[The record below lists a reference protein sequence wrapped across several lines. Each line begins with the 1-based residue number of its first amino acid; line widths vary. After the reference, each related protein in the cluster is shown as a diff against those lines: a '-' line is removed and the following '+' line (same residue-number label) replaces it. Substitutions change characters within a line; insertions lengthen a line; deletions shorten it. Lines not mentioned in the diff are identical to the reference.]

1 MKSKVTKALPFVIL
15 FLVFALVPLSLN
27 SRSWINIFITIVI
40 NMVVAVSMRFIL
52 ISGNMSFAHGAFMG
66 VGAYTAGMLALYVGL
81 PFWVTIIA
89 GAVLAAVI
97 GIITGWPFARLKN
110 MYFSMGTMF
119 MGQAIV
125 LLISS
130 WDLAGGA
137 IGLNRIPSLTSG
149 ALGDLAEALQNA
161 FEGSGAFG
169 FLALSKPQVGYFF
182 ILLLAVVAVAV
193 MYRLEY
199 SRVGTT
205 LRALSQSE
213 DVAASIGINPT
224 FYRLLAVGVG
234 CFFAGMMG
242 ACQALYLTTLS
253 YYSYAMSTT
262 LWIIMYMMIGGTGN
276 IVGPML
282 GAVVITL
289 VQNLSSLLTS
299 LSGNATSETFVAF
312 SRWVGTNS
320 AYTPFLT
327 SAVLLVVAYLLPGG
341 LHGIPAAIRSAKAK
355 RAEKKE
361 IAEMLKGGDAE

>member
-1 MKSKVTKALPFVIL
+1 MKLKVNKALPFIIL
-15 FLVFALVPLSLN
+15 LLAFAILPTFLN
-27 SRSWINIFITIVI
+27 SRSWINMFITIVI
-40 NMVVAVSMRFIL
+40 NMVVAVSMRVIL

-66 VGAYTAGMLALYVGL
+66 VGAYTAGMLALYL
-81 PFWVTIIA
+81 NMPLYVTIPAAAI
-89 GAVLAAVI
+89 LAAIV
-97 GIITGWPFARLKN
+97 GVLTGWPFARLKN
-110 MYFSMGTMF
+110 MYFAMGTMF

-149 ALGDLAEALQNA
+149 GLGNLAEALQDMGIEA
-161 FEGSGAFG
+161 T
-169 FLALSKPQVGYFF
+169 KPQVGYFF
-182 ILLLAVVAVAV
+182 IFLLAILAVAV
-193 MYRLEY
+193 MYRFEH
-199 SRVGTT
+199 SRIGTT
-205 LRALSQSE
+205 LRALAQSE
-213 DVAASIGINPT
+213 DVAASIGVNPT

-242 ACQALYLTTLS
+242 ACQALYMTTLS

-262 LWIIMYMMIGGTGN
+262 LWIIMYMMIGGTGH
-276 IVGPML
+276 ILGPML
-282 GAVVITL
+282 GAIVITL
-289 VQNLSSLLTS
+289 VTNLSNLLTA
-299 LSGNATSETFVAF
+299 LSGSATSEGFVAF

-341 LHGIPAAIRSAKAK
+341 LYGIPAAIRRAKAK

-361 IAEMLKGGDAE
+361 IAAMLKGEEK

>member
-15 FLVFALVPLSLN
+15 LLAFALLPLALN
-27 SRSWINIFITIVI
+27 SRSWVNIFITIVI
-40 NMVVAVSMRFIL
+40 NMVVAVSMRVIL
-52 ISGNMSFAHGAFMG
+52 VSGNMSFAHGAFMG

-81 PFWVTIIA
+81 PFWVTILA
-89 GAVLAAVI
+89 GAILASIVGVL
-97 GIITGWPFARLKN
+97 TGWPFARLKN
-110 MYFSMGTMF
+110 MYFAMGTMF

-149 ALGDLAEALQNA
+149 ALGSISEALEV
-161 FEGSGAFG
+161 FEGTTFE

-182 ILLLAVVAVAV
+182 IFLLAIISIAV
-193 MYRLEY
+193 MYRFEH
-199 SRVGTT
+199 SRIGTT
-205 LRALSQSE
+205 LRALAQSE
-213 DVAASIGINPT
+213 DVAASIGVNPT

-242 ACQALYLTTLS
+242 ACQALYMTTLS

-282 GAVVITL
+282 GAIVITL

-320 AYTPFLT
+320 AYTPFVT

-341 LHGIPAAIRSAKAK
+341 LFGIPAAIRRAKAK
-355 RAEKKE
+355 RVEKKE
-361 IAEMLKGGDAE
+361 IAEMLKGGEK

>member
-1 MKSKVTKALPFVIL
+1 MKTKLTKALPFIIL
-15 FLVFALVPLSLN
+15 LLAFALLPLKLN
-27 SRSWINIFITIVI
+27 SRSWINLFIIIVI
-40 NMVVAVSMRFIL
+40 NMVVAVSMRVIL

-81 PFWVTIIA
+81 PFWVTILA
-89 GAVLAAVI
+89 GAVLASIV
-97 GIITGWPFARLKN
+97 GVITGWPFARLKN
-110 MYFSMGTMF
+110 MYFAMGTMF

-137 IGLNRIPSLTSG
+137 MGLNRIPSLTSG
-149 ALGDLAEALQNA
+149 ALGDLADALENA
-161 FEGSGAFG
+161 GIAVT
-169 FLALSKPQVGYFF
+169 KPQISYFF

-193 MYRLEY
+193 MYRFEH
-199 SRVGTT
+199 SRIGTT
-205 LRALSQSE
+205 LRALAQSE
-213 DVAASIGINPT
+213 DVAASIGVNPT

-242 ACQALYLTTLS
+242 ACQALHMTTLS
-253 YYSYAMSTT
+253 YYSYSMSTT

-282 GAVVITL
+282 GAVLITL
-289 VQNLSSLLTS
+289 VTNLSNLLTAI
-299 LSGNATSETFVAF
+299 SGNASSEGFVAF

-320 AYTPFLT
+320 AYTPFIT

-341 LHGIPAAIRSAKAK
+341 LYGIPAAIRKGKAK

-361 IAEMLKGGDAE
+361 IAEMLKGGEK

>member
-1 MKSKVTKALPFVIL
+1 MKSKITKALPFIIL
-15 FLVFALVPLSLN
+15 LVAFAILPLKLSN
-27 SRSWINIFITIVI
+27 RSWINLFIIIVI
-40 NMVVAVSMRFIL
+40 NMVVAVSMRVIL

-66 VGAYTAGMLALYVGL
+66 VGAYTAGMLALYAGL
-81 PFWVTIIA
+81 PLWITIPA
-89 GAVLAAVI
+89 GAILASVV
-97 GIITGWPFARLKN
+97 GVITGWPFARLKN
-110 MYFSMGTMF
+110 MYFAMGTMF

-149 ALGDLAEALQNA
+149 VLGGISEAL
-161 FEGSGAFG
+161 EGLEGTAFG
-169 FLALSKPQVGYFF
+169 FLALSKPQIGYFF
-182 ILLLAVVAVAV
+182 ILLLAVISIAV
-193 MYRLEY
+193 MYRFEH
-199 SRVGTT
+199 SRIGTT

-242 ACQALYLTTLS
+242 ACQALYMTTLS
-253 YYSYAMSTT
+253 YYSYSMSTT

-282 GAVVITL
+282 GAVLITI
-289 VQNLSSLLTS
+289 VTNLSSLLTAI
-299 LSGNATSETFVAF
+299 SGNASHESFVAF

-320 AYTPFLT
+320 AYTPFVT
-327 SAVLLVVAYLLPGG
+327 SAVLLIVAYLLPGG
-341 LHGIPAAIRSAKAK
+341 LYGIPGAVRSAKAK
-355 RAEKKE
+355 RLEKKE
-361 IAEMLKGGDAE
+361 IAEIQKGGEQK

>member
-1 MKSKVTKALPFVIL
+1 MKSKVTKALPFIIL
-15 FLVFALVPLSLN
+15 LVAFALLPLWLN
-27 SRSWINIFITIVI
+27 SRSWVNIFITIVI
-40 NMVVAVSMRFIL
+40 NMVVAVSMRVIL

-81 PFWVTIIA
+81 PFWVTILA
-89 GAVLAAVI
+89 GAILASIV
-97 GIITGWPFARLKN
+97 GVITGWPFARLKN
-110 MYFSMGTMF
+110 MYFAMGTMF

-149 ALGDLAEALQNA
+149 ALGNISEALKVLGEESI
-161 FEGSGAFG
+161 F
-169 FLALSKPQVGYFF
+169 ALSKPQVGYFF
-182 ILLLAVVAVAV
+182 ILLLAVVAVAI
-193 MYRLEY
+193 MYRFEH
-199 SRVGTT
+199 SRIGTT
-205 LRALSQSE
+205 LRALAQSE
-213 DVAASIGINPT
+213 DVAASIGVNPT

-242 ACQALYLTTLS
+242 ACQALYMTTLS

-282 GAVVITL
+282 GAIVITL

-299 LSGNATSETFVAF
+299 LSGTATSEGFVAF

-320 AYTPFLT
+320 AYTPFVT

-341 LHGIPAAIRSAKAK
+341 LYGIPAAIRKAKAK
-355 RAEKKE
+355 RIEKKE
-361 IAEMLKGGDAE
+361 IAEMLKGGEK

>member
-1 MKSKVTKALPFVIL
+1 MKSRITKALPFVI
-15 FLVFALVPLSLN
+15 FLLAFALLPLGLN

-40 NMVVAVSMRFIL
+40 NMVVAVSMRVIL

-66 VGAYTAGMLALYVGL
+66 VGAYAAGMLALYLEL
-81 PFWVTIIA
+81 PFWITIPV
-89 GAVLAAVI
+89 GAVLAAIV
-97 GIITGWPFARLKN
+97 GVLTGWPFARLKN

-149 ALGDLAEALQNA
+149 VLGDLAELI
-161 FEGSGAFG
+161 G
-169 FLALSKPQVGYFF
+169 LTKPQMGYFF
-182 ILLLAVVAVAV
+182 ILLLAILSIAV
-193 MYRLEY
+193 MYRFEH
-199 SRVGTT
+199 SRIGTT
-205 LRALSQSE
+205 LRALAQSE

-234 CFFAGMMG
+234 CFFAGLMG
-242 ACQALYLTTLS
+242 GCQALYMTTLS
-253 YYSYAMSTT
+253 YYSYSMSTT

-276 IVGPML
+276 ILGPML
-282 GAVVITL
+282 GAVVIT
-289 VQNLSSLLTS
+289 VVTNLSSLLTS
-299 LSGNATSETFVAF
+299 MSGTATSSAFIAF

-327 SAVLLVVAYLLPGG
+327 AGVLLIVAYLLPGG
-341 LHGIPAAIRSAKAK
+341 LYGIPAAIRSAKAK

-361 IAEMLKGGDAE
+361 VEEMTKGGDQE

>member
-15 FLVFALVPLSLN
+15 LLAFALIPLGLN
-27 SRSWINIFITIVI
+27 SRSWINMFITIVI
-40 NMVVAVSMRFIL
+40 NMVVAVSMRVIL

-66 VGAYTAGMLALYVGL
+66 VGAYTAGMLALYVNL
-81 PFWVTIIA
+81 PLWITIPA
-89 GAVLAAVI
+89 GAILAAII
-97 GIITGWPFARLKN
+97 GVITGWPFARLKN
-110 MYFSMGTMF
+110 MYFAMGTMF

-130 WDLAGGA
+130 WKLAGGA

-149 ALGDLAEALQNA
+149 GLGDLAEAIGLT
-161 FEGSGAFG
+161 
-169 FLALSKPQVGYFF
+169 KPQVGYFF
-182 ILLLAVVAVAV
+182 IFLLAIVAVAV
-193 MYRLEY
+193 MYRFEH
-199 SRVGTT
+199 SRIGTT
-205 LRALSQSE
+205 LRALAQSE
-213 DVAASIGINPT
+213 DVAASIGVNPT

-242 ACQALYLTTLS
+242 ACQALYMTTLS

-282 GAVVITL
+282 GAIVITL
-289 VQNLSSLLTS
+289 VTNLSSLLTGM
-299 LSGNATSETFVAF
+299 SGSATSEGFVAF
-312 SRWVGTNS
+312 SRWVGANS

-341 LHGIPAAIRSAKAK
+341 LYGIPAAIRKAKAK
-355 RAEKKE
+355 RVEKKE
-361 IAEMLKGGDAE
+361 IAEMLKGGEK

>member
-15 FLVFALVPLSLN
+15 LLAFALIPLGLN
-27 SRSWINIFITIVI
+27 SRSWINMFITIVI
-40 NMVVAVSMRFIL
+40 NMVVAVSMRVIL

-66 VGAYTAGMLALYVGL
+66 VGAYTAGMLALYVNL
-81 PFWVTIIA
+81 PLWITIPA
-89 GAVLAAVI
+89 GAILAAII
-97 GIITGWPFARLKN
+97 GVITGWPFARLKN
-110 MYFSMGTMF
+110 MYFAMGTMF

-130 WDLAGGA
+130 WKLAGGA

-149 ALGDLAEALQNA
+149 GLGDLAEAIGLT
-161 FEGSGAFG
+161 
-169 FLALSKPQVGYFF
+169 KPQVGYFF
-182 ILLLAVVAVAV
+182 IFLLAIVAVAV
-193 MYRLEY
+193 MYRFER
-199 SRVGTT
+199 SRIGTT
-205 LRALSQSE
+205 LRALAQSE
-213 DVAASIGINPT
+213 DVAASIGVNPT

-242 ACQALYLTTLS
+242 ACQALYMTTLS

-282 GAVVITL
+282 GAIVITL
-289 VQNLSSLLTS
+289 VTNLSSLLTGM
-299 LSGNATSETFVAF
+299 SGSATSEGFVAF
-312 SRWVGTNS
+312 SRWVGANS

-341 LHGIPAAIRSAKAK
+341 LYGIPAAIRKAKAK
-355 RAEKKE
+355 RVEKKE
-361 IAEMLKGGDAE
+361 IAEMLKGGEK